1 MCSVDSFIAL
11 TGCPPPLLFGDGM
24 SFGIAV
30 PPPSSVPICIA
41 VAGWPSISLADARDA
56 LRIDGTVIDDRFS
69 ESLQNAAYAITAE
82 LFEWR
87 KQQTESVFDD
97 ERLQFLFRRAVYYY
111 AHAELLERY
120 RNLDVA
126 KNGEKHYESVAE
138 AAGDSR
144 RNSRWAIADILAKTR
159 LTVWVL

>member
-1 MCSVDSFIAL
+1 
-11 TGCPPPLLFGDGM
+11 M
-24 SFGIAV
+24 SFGIAI
-30 PPPSSVPICIA
+30 PPPSSSSNCIA
-41 VAGWPSISLADARDA
+41 FAGWPSICLDTAREA
-56 LRIDGTVIDDRFS
+56 LRIDGTVTDDRLS
-69 ESLQNAAYAITAE
+69 ETLYNAAYAITSE
-82 LFEWR
+82 LLEWR
-87 KQQTESVFDD
+87 KQQTDDVFED
-97 ERLQFLFRRAVYYY
+97 ERLQFLFRRAVHYY

-126 KNGEKHYESVAE
+126 RYGEKNYESVAD

>member
-1 MCSVDSFIAL
+1 
-11 TGCPPPLLFGDGM
+11 M

-30 PPPSSVPICIA
+30 PPPSDTPTCIA
-41 VAGWPSISLADARDA
+41 LAGWPSICVAEAREA
-56 LRIDGTVIDDRFS
+56 LRIDGTVTNERFV
-69 ESLQNAAYAITAE
+69 ECLKNAAYAITSE

-87 KQQTESVFDD
+87 NQQVEGVFGD
-97 ERLQFLFRRAVYYY
+97 ERLQFLFRRAVHYY

-126 KNGEKHYESVAE
+126 KNGEKHYESVAD

-144 RNSRWAIADILAKTR
+144 RNSRWAIADMLAKTR